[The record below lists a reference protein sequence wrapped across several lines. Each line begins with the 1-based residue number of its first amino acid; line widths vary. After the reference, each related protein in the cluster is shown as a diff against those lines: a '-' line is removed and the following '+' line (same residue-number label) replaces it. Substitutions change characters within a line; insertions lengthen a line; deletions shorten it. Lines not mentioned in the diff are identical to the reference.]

1 MSVILQCRNYAKS
14 TSGLLKICDG
24 NVFQGVVIKTKCDEK
39 SISMPCINYKLVSLL
54 LFIHKFTLRYKL
66 VVK

>member
-1 MSVILQCRNYAKS
+1 MSAILQGRNYAKS
-14 TSGLLKICDG
+14 TSGLLKKCDG
-24 NVFQGVVIKTKCDEK
+24 NVCQAVVIETKCDEK
-39 SISMPCINYKLVSLL
+39 YIPMPCINYKRVSLL